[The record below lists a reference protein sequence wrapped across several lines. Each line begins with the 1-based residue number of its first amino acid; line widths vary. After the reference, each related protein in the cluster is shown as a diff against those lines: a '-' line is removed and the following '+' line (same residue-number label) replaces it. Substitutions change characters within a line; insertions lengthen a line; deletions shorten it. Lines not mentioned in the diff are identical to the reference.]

1 MFAVTLLPIPFYNN
15 DGDLR
20 TAMLSRIE
28 FLSLVLPPLQKGECY
43 CSWGNDAQGDIRQK
57 FVTSIEELSAEA
69 DKLVDDNFNSF
80 FALAKFA
87 SADQGR
93 YATNA
98 VALKTFF
105 LDLDCGEGKPYPDVA
120 AGLEALSAF
129 CMTSGM
135 PRPTVIKSGRGAHI
149 YWILNKE
156 IARTEWKPYAERLKQ
171 LCVEHGFQVD
181 PAVPADAARILR
193 VPGTMHLKDIT
204 NPIPVEVLHVTQPI
218 SLGDIETILTP
229 TDEILKAIEKSEFKR
244 PMDPLTLALM
254 GSSQSRFKTI
264 MLKSIEDKGC
274 KQLLNIYENQATI
287 EEPLWR
293 AGLSIAQQCVDRDK
307 AIHMLSKNHP
317 EYSAEETDR
326 KANETK
332 GPYTCETFKKL
343 NPSGC
348 EGCPHKITSPIQ
360 LGKEIVEAEGEE
372 EVVEIEPVTNE
383 IKTYTIPKYPFPFFR
398 GKGGGIYMHTKNKE
412 GEEYEEIIYPYDFYV
427 VKRMNDPDHGDVMLL
442 RLHLP
447 KDGVREFIMTAR
459 ESIAKDKFMN
469 IVAGH
474 GIQVLGKKQDALMSY
489 VTKWSEELQ
498 AISQAE
504 KAHKQFGWLDDESAI
519 LVGDREIRATGTVY
533 SPPSAPTLPIIPLLQ
548 PKGDFHVWKD
558 VINAYSREGMEARAF
573 AFFMGFGS
581 LLMRFTNLDGFLL
594 NLLSRESGSGKTT
607 VLHAINSIYGRPKE
621 LLMSPKDTYNFRMQR
636 LGTLQNL
643 CGTIDE
649 ITNMPPEQMSNQ
661 VYDVTSGKGKNR
673 MKSQENAERLNHTK
687 WSLGVVTSSNRSVT
701 DSLLSIK
708 SFPEGELMRILEP
721 QIKVDPYDDPTWS
734 KSHFGKLMNNYGHAI
749 EPYAAALVGQ
759 LPMVLAKMREI
770 QEKVDKEAQ
779 IKNTERYWSAMATI
793 AITGGTIAKTLKLH
807 DIPVK
812 PVFNYAVNLIKETR
826 LRNREYMFDS
836 DDYLGGFLQRHF
848 HETLVINGNR
858 DGRTGLEH
866 GPIREPKGALT
877 IRYEPDTKVIYV
889 VVKSFRDDC
898 AKNQANFEE
907 SLITYRK
914 SGALI
919 GMKKKRMTAGT
930 IANTQA
936 AVNAIWF
943 DSTKLEFFNESVL
956 LNVDNS
962 ESSGTDPMG
971 EV

>member
-1 MFAVTLLPIPFYNN
+1 
-15 DGDLR
+15 
-20 TAMLSRIE
+20 MLSRID
-28 FLSLVLPPLQKGECY
+28 FLSLVLPPLQNGECY
-43 CSWGNDAQGDIRQK
+43 CSWANDAQGDIKQK
-57 FVTSIEELSAEA
+57 FVASVEELSAEA
-69 DKLVDDNFNSF
+69 DKLVNDNFNSF
-80 FALAKFA
+80 FALAKFG
-87 SADQGR
+87 SAEQGR

-105 LDLDCGEGKPYPDVA
+105 LDLDCGEGKPYADIETGLA
-120 AGLEALSAF
+120 ALRAF
-129 CMTSGM
+129 CKSTGM
-135 PRPTVIKSGRGAHI
+135 PRPTVVKSGRGAHI
-149 YWILNKE
+149 YWVLDKE
-156 IARTEWKPYAERLKQ
+156 LPRTEWKPYAERLKQ
-171 LCVEHGFQVD
+171 LCVEQGFKID
-181 PAVPADAARILR
+181 LAVPADAARILR
-193 VPGTMHLKDIT
+193 VPDTMHLKDIT
-204 NPIPVEVLHVTQPI
+204 NPIPVEILHVAAGVK
-218 SLGDIETILTP
+218 LDDIAGILTP
-229 TDEILKAIEKSEFKR
+229 TDDILKSLEKSEFKR
-244 PMDPLTLALM
+244 PMDALTLALM

-264 MLKSIEDKGC
+264 LVKSVEEKGC
-274 KQLLNIYENQATI
+274 NQILHIYENQTTI

-307 AIHMLSKNHP
+307 AIHILSKNHP
-317 EYSAEETDR
+317 DYSAEQTDR

-343 NPSGC
+343 NPAGC
-348 EGCPHKITSPIQ
+348 EGCAHKITSPIQ
-360 LGKEIVEAEGEE
+360 LGKEIVEAEAEE
-372 EVVEIEPVTNE
+372 EVMEIEPVTKE
-383 IKTYTIPKYPFPFFR
+383 LKTYTIPKYPYPFFR
-398 GKGGGIYMHTKNKE
+398 GKGGGVYMHAKDKE
-412 GEEYEEIIYPYDFYV
+412 GEEYEDLVYPYDFYV

-474 GIQVLGKKQDALMSY
+474 GITVLGKKQDALMSY
-489 VTKWSEELQ
+489 VAKWSEELQ
-498 AISQAE
+498 ATSQAE

-533 SPPSAPTLPIIPLLQ
+533 SPPSSPTLPIIPLLQ

-558 VINAYSREGMEARAF
+558 VINAYSREGMESRAF

-607 VLHAINSIYGRPKE
+607 VLQAINSIYGRPKE
-621 LLMSPKDTYNFRMQR
+621 LLMSPKDTYNFRLQR

-649 ITNMPPEQMSNQ
+649 ITNMAPEQMSNQ

-673 MKSQENAERLNHTK
+673 MKSQENTERLNHTK
-687 WSLGVVTSSNRSVT
+687 WSLGVVTSSNRSIT

-708 SFPEGELMRILEP
+708 SFPEGELMRILEA

-734 KSHFGKLMNNYGHAI
+734 KNHFGKLMNNYGHAI
-749 EPYAAALVGQ
+749 EPYAGALVSQ
-759 LPMVLAKMREI
+759 LPMVLDKMKEI

-793 AITGGTIAKTLKLH
+793 AITGGTIAKTLGLH
-807 DIPVK
+807 NISIK

-826 LRNREYMFDS
+826 VRNREYMFDNE
-836 DDYLGGFLQRHF
+836 DYLGGFLQRHF

-889 VVKSFRDDC
+889 VVKSYRDDC
-898 AKNQANFEE
+898 AKNQSNFEE
-907 SLITYRK
+907 SLIPYRK
-914 SGALI
+914 SGAFI

-943 DSTKLEFFNESVL
+943 DSTKLEFFKESAL
-956 LNVDNS
+956 LNADDT
-962 ESSGTDPMG
+962 ESSSAD
-971 EV
+971 